1 MFELT
6 NEDVERIILNL
17 DETEKNSLPIAYS
30 ILQKIVG
37 ILIEPYSGR
46 SEMVDIFRSV
56 ASTLSEISEKANKN
70 E

>member
-17 DETEKNSLPIAYS
+17 DETEKNSLLIAYS

-56 ASTLSEISEKANKN
+56 ALTLSKISEKANKN